1 VRPQWLDSVVEAV
14 TVDVVTIVE
23 VAVDVELGPVD
34 IMEVATDVEVDE
46 DAGGLVTED
55 VRVSVDEAAS
65 VVVAVVSVDIIED
78 AEDDAS
84 VVPVRELVV
93 ASTVCDSV
101 DMIEDVAS
109 VVSAEDVAVLGT
121 DEVDGVNV
129 VVGKVR
135 VELSSGWNLREL
147 AVTMFDVTPTIA
159 RKRISA
165 NIICVKIDFTR
176 GSPLI
181 SKSHKPSPFQLPYN
195 HLGAMLTT
203 DRS

>member
-1 VRPQWLDSVVEAV
+1 MAV
-14 TVDVVTIVE
+14 K
-23 VAVDVELGPVD
+23 
-34 IMEVATDVEVDE
+34 
-46 DAGGLVTED
+46 
-55 VRVSVDEAAS
+55 
-65 VVVAVVSVDIIED
+65 SVDIIED

-84 VVPVRELVV
+84 VVPVREVVV
-93 ASTVCDSV
+93 ASTVCESV
-101 DMIEDVAS
+101 DTVIEDVAS

-135 VELSSGWNLREL
+135 VELSTGWNLTEL

-165 NIICVKIDFTR
+165 NIICVGIDFTR

-181 SKSHKPSPFQLPYN
+181 SESHKPSPFQLRYD